1 MQLLAYA
8 IERLNLRV
16 VMAARHGQRN
26 ARALANL
33 DAIVELA
40 RPYAVAGLRAFA
52 LDLQHGWQRKRRHPE
67 GRIDV
72 TGDSVAIVTMHSAKG
87 LEWPVVIPVNSS
99 TLFKPQDQFVYR
111 QSDDTIHWIVGGLD
125 PPELAAARQEEEFR
139 EAMQRERLWYVA
151 TTRARDLLVI
161 PDLPGAS
168 SRSWSR
174 VMDLGQSSLG
184 ELRTD
189 ALPAPESNPAHTQVN
204 EQTEAV
210 FLSEAERIVAA
221 SAPIVWDRP
230 SQRDPDRS
238 ADITDGFVVDMTSDG
253 QRIVGAGALRGN
265 VLHKLME
272 ELLNGELPS
281 IREQAIRRAAELLD
295 QLQPKVD
302 DQDESSGPDPVEMAT
317 TAIRTLGLPE
327 LTPFIPWLVPE
338 IPLWA
343 ARPPRFLAGRAD
355 AVMMEGDRIALVVD
369 WKSDANP
376 DAAAQ
381 GAHAAQLRDYLVATG
396 AERGAVV
403 YMSSGH
409 VSWIEPRS
417 T

>member
-1 MQLLAYA
+1 
-8 IERLNLRV
+8 
-16 VMAARHGQRN
+16 
-26 ARALANL
+26 
-33 DAIVELA
+33 
-40 RPYAVAGLRAFA
+40 
-52 LDLQHGWQRKRRHPE
+52 
-67 GRIDV
+67 
-72 TGDSVAIVTMHSAKG
+72 
-87 LEWPVVIPVNSS
+87 
-99 TLFKPQDQFVYR
+99 
-111 QSDDTIHWIVGGLD
+111 
-125 PPELAAARQEEEFR
+125 
-139 EAMQRERLWYVA
+139 
-151 TTRARDLLVI
+151 
-161 PDLPGAS
+161 
-168 SRSWSR
+168 
-174 VMDLGQSSLG
+174 
-184 ELRTD
+184 
-189 ALPAPESNPAHTQVN
+189 
-204 EQTEAV
+204 
-210 FLSEAERIVAA
+210 
-221 SAPIVWDRP
+221 
-230 SQRDPDRS
+230 
-238 ADITDGFVVDMTSDG
+238 MTSDG